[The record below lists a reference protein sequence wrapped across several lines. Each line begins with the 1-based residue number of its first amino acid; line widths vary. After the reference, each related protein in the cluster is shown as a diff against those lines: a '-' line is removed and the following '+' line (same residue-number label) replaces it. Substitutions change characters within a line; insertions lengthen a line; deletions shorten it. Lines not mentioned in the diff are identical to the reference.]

1 MGYTSARKR
10 TSRNIIRVL
19 ILLFGGIA
27 SVHGRIVIH
36 EENGWISA
44 VEFEED
50 IFFTALDFLASAGS
64 YSFVIKDAY
73 ADDTFLPHENV
84 PYLIST
90 NPNAPQLDLNGR
102 ERSAKSHPSITRE
115 NTTIRGDTYGPKDLR
130 ISFTFAQP
138 PTEVFPG
145 ESLKIEAGT
154 IPVTDGLL
162 IPFPTS
168 LPSLTSGYLV
178 GFDFQPVPG
187 ESYWIPTPTI
197 ISDSISIEVIPE
209 PSSTLI
215 LSMIALALHS
225 IKKAQV
231 LPRKKRSVDS
241 STMF

>member
-1 MGYTSARKR
+1 MGYTSARNR
-10 TSRNIIRVL
+10 TSRKIIRSL

-36 EENGWISA
+36 EENSWISA

-50 IFFTALDFLASAGS
+50 IFFTALDFLSSAGS

-90 NPNAPQLDLNGR
+90 NPNAPQLNLNGR
-102 ERSAKSHPSITRE
+102 ERSVISHPWITRE
-115 NTTIRGDTYGPKDLR
+115 NTTIQGDTYGLKDLL
-130 ISFTFAQP
+130 ISFTFTQP
-138 PTEVFPG
+138 PTEVFAE

-178 GFDFQPVPG
+178 GYDFQPVPG
-187 ESYWIPTPTI
+187 ENYWIPTPTI

-209 PSSTLI
+209 PSSARVIGLVVMAL
-215 LSMIALALHS
+215 LSF
-225 IKKAQV
+225 KKARV
-231 LPRKKRSVDS
+231 VICLNSRIHN
-241 STMF
+241 